1 MAKISEH
8 YSIARNTSNLKSEPR
23 TRMSASDVIGAA
35 GMAAQEHADA
45 LLLWSVVYG
54 GKTSQK
60 MRLVDGLAHKLAG
73 HMMRNRLKGTPRHIA
88 MEVIAY
94 YLHATC
100 DDCDGVGYQIIP
112 CTIVRSDDPCPYC
125 QGTGKPPMPQDEAW
139 QWLHR
144 YVSMLISKAAANI
157 MEKTARNMDLI

>member
-8 YSIARNTSNLKSEPR
+8 YSIARNTSNLKSSPR
-23 TRMSASDVIGAA
+23 TSMSASDVLGAA

-60 MRLVDGLAHKLAG
+60 MRLVDGLAYKLAG
-73 HMMRNRLKGTPRHIA
+73 HMMRNRLKGAPRHIA
-88 MEVIAY
+88 MEVLAY
-94 YLHATC
+94 YLHAKC
-100 DDCDGVGYQIIP
+100 HACDGVGYQIIP
-112 CTIVRSDDPCPYC
+112 GHNTRSDDPCPEC
-125 QGTGKPPMPQDEAW
+125 QGTGKPPAPQDDAW

-144 YVSMLISKAAANI
+144 YVATLMSIAAGKTL
-157 MEKTARNMDLI
+157 EKIDLNLG

>member
-1 MAKISEH
+1 MAKISER

-35 GMAAQEHADA
+35 GMAAQEHESA

-60 MRLVDGLAHKLAG
+60 MKLIDGLEHKLTD
-73 HMMRNRLKGTPRHIA
+73 HMMRNRLKGNPKRIA

-94 YLHATC
+94 YLHAKC
-100 DDCDGVGYQIIP
+100 SACDGVGYQIIP
-112 CTIVRSDDPCPYC
+112 HSILRSDDPCPEC
-125 QGTGKPPMPQDEAW
+125 NGTGKPPEPNDDAW
-139 QWLHR
+139 MWLYRH
-144 YVSMLISKAAANI
+144 VSTLLGIAAGKMMQKIDLNI
-157 MEKTARNMDLI
+157 G

>member
-73 HMMRNRLKGTPRHIA
+73 HMMRNRHKGNPRHIA

-100 DDCDGVGYQIIP
+100 DDCDGVGYEIIP
-112 CTIVRSDDPCPYC
+112 YTIVRSDDPCPYC

-139 QWLHR
+139 QWLHDR
-144 YVSMLISKAAANI
+144 VSELLSIAAG
-157 MEKTARNMDLI
+157 KTMQKIDLNLG